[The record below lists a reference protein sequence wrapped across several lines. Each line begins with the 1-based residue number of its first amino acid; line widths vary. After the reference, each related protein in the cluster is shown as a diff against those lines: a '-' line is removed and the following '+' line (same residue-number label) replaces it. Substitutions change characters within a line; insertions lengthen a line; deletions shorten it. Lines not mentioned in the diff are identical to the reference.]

1 MGAMEGLLS
10 DDSGLGAGDTAHVIL
25 QRLGVPKLW
34 REDPDVMW
42 AVMRFTVAPVMW
54 ALTRGAAY
62 GVGRVPETGGA
73 VIAANHLNA
82 IDHPF
87 LGLVCPRP
95 VYFISKAE
103 LLEIPVVGELLSF
116 SGAFPVN
123 RGEPD
128 RQALR
133 TARGI
138 VRDGHL
144 LGIHVEGTRQRT
156 GHPGAARRGAAMIA
170 MQEGARILPLGLE
183 TYGWS
188 LTHPRRC
195 AAVWGEPISFDDL
208 TRSRDGYTEATER
221 IKTEIARLWRLAN
234 EAVQKSFPD
243 VLSDGTPRSPLPKP
257 STDEIRSAW
266 TAAGQRA
273 AS

>member
-1 MGAMEGLLS
+1 M
-10 DDSGLGAGDTAHVIL
+10 IL
-25 QRLGVPKLW
+25 TRLGVPKLW

-42 AVMRFTVAPVMW
+42 AVMRYTVAPVMW

-62 GVGRVPETGGA
+62 GVERVPETGGA
-73 VIAANHLNA
+73 VVAANHLNA

-95 VYFISKAE
+95 VFFISKAE
-103 LLEIPVVGELLSF
+103 LLELPVVGELLAF

-133 TARGI
+133 TAREV
-138 VRDGHL
+138 VRGGHL

-170 MQEGARILPLGLE
+170 MQEGARIVPLGLE

-188 LTHPRRC
+188 FRRPRRC
-195 AAVWGEPISFDDL
+195 AAVWGEPIRLDDL
-208 TRSRDGYTEATER
+208 GRSRDGYTRATER
-221 IKTEIARLWRLAN
+221 IREEIVRLWRLAN
-234 EAVQKSFPD
+234 EAVRTGYPD
-243 VLSDGTPRSPLPKP
+243 VLSDGTRRSPLPKP
-257 STDEIRSAW
+257 SVGEVRKTW
-266 TAAGQRA
+266 HAAGRK
-273 AS
+273 ASTA

>member
-1 MGAMEGLLS
+1 MTRAAWRAILR
-10 DDSGLGAGDTAHVIL
+10 HVIL
-25 QRLGVPKLW
+25 TRLGVPKLW
-34 REDPDVMW
+34 REDPDVLW
-42 AVMRFTVAPVMW
+42 AFMRFTVAPVMW

-62 GVGRVPETGGA
+62 GVERVPEEGGA

-103 LLEIPVVGELLSF
+103 LIEIPVAGEFLAL
-116 SGAFPVN
+116 SGAFPVK

-128 RQALR
+128 REALR

-183 TYGWS
+183 TYGWHY
-188 LTHPRRC
+188 TRPRRC
-195 AAVWGEPISFDDL
+195 AAVWGEPISLADL
-208 TRSRDGYTEATER
+208 SRSRDGYTEATGR
-221 IKTEIARLWRLAN
+221 IKTEIVRLWRLAN
-234 EAVQKSFPD
+234 EAVKTGFPD
-243 VLSDGTPRSPLPKP
+243 VLSDGTRRSPLPKP
-257 STDEIRSAW
+257 SVGEVRTAW
-266 TAAGQRA
+266 AAAERKA
-273 AS
+273 AA

>member
-1 MGAMEGLLS
+1 MR
-10 DDSGLGAGDTAHVIL
+10 DSRDGAGDTAHVIL
-25 QRLGVPKLW
+25 TRLGVPKLW

-42 AVMRFTVAPVMW
+42 AVMRYTVAPVMW

-62 GVGRVPETGGA
+62 GVERVPGTGGA

-103 LLEIPVVGELLSF
+103 LMEIPVLGELLEF

-133 TARGI
+133 TAREI

-188 LTHPRRC
+188 LSRPRRC

-208 TRSRDGYTEATER
+208 SRSRDGYTQATER
-221 IKTEIARLWRLAN
+221 IKAEIVRLWRLAN
-234 EAVQKSFPD
+234 EAVKTGFPE
-243 VLSDGTPRSPLPKP
+243 VLSDGTPRSRLPKP
-257 STDEIRSAW
+257 SADEVRAAW
-266 TAAGQRA
+266 AAAGRREA
-273 AS
+273 A

>member
-1 MGAMEGLLS
+1 MRDS
-10 DDSGLGAGDTAHVIL
+10 DSGAGDTAHVIL
-25 QRLGVPKLW
+25 TRLGVPKLW

-42 AVMRFTVAPVMW
+42 AVMRYTVAPAMW

-62 GVGRVPETGGA
+62 GVERVPDTGGA

-103 LLEIPVVGELLSF
+103 LMEIPVLGELLAF

-133 TARGI
+133 TARDV
-138 VRDGHL
+138 VRGGHL

-170 MQEGARILPLGLE
+170 MQEGARIVPLGLE

-188 LTHPRRC
+188 FARPRRC
-195 AAVWGEPISFDDL
+195 AAVWGEPIGFDDL
-208 TRSRDGYTEATER
+208 NRSRDGYAAATER
-221 IKTEIARLWRLAN
+221 IKDEIARLWRLAN
-234 EAVQKSFPD
+234 EAVNSGFPA

-257 STDEIRSAW
+257 SIDEVRKTW
-266 TAAGQRA
+266 TAAERREA
-273 AS
+273 AA

>member
-1 MGAMEGLLS
+1 MR
-10 DDSGLGAGDTAHVIL
+10 DSCNEAGDTAHVIL
-25 QRLGVPKLW
+25 TRLGVPKLW

-42 AVMRFTVAPVMW
+42 AVMRFTVAPVVW

-62 GVGRVPETGGA
+62 GVERVPETGGA

-95 VYFISKAE
+95 VFFISKAE
-103 LLEIPVVGELLSF
+103 LMDIPILGEILEF

-133 TARGI
+133 TAREV
-138 VRDGHL
+138 VRAGHL

-188 LTHPRRC
+188 LARPRRC
-195 AAVWGEPISFDDL
+195 AAVWGEPISFADL
-208 TRSRDGYTEATER
+208 SRSRDGYTQATDR
-221 IKTEIARLWRLAN
+221 IRSEIVRLWRLAN
-234 EAVQKSFPD
+234 EAVTSGFPG
-243 VLSDGTPRSPLPKP
+243 VLSDGTRRSPLPKP
-257 STDEIRSAW
+257 STAEVRKAW
-266 TAAGQRA
+266 TAAERKA
-273 AS
+273 PA

>member
-1 MGAMEGLLS
+1 
-10 DDSGLGAGDTAHVIL
+10 VIL
-25 QRLGVPKLW
+25 TRLGVPKLW

-42 AVMRFTVAPVMW
+42 AVMRYTVAPVMW

-62 GVGRVPETGGA
+62 GVEKVPEAGGA
-73 VIAANHLNA
+73 VVAANHLNA

-95 VYFISKAE
+95 VHFISKAE
-103 LLEIPVVGELLSF
+103 LMEIPVVGELLAF

-133 TARGI
+133 TAREI
-138 VRDGHL
+138 VRAGHL

-170 MQEGARILPLGLE
+170 MQEGARIMPLGLE

-188 LTHPRRC
+188 FARPRRC
-195 AAVWGEPISFDDL
+195 AAVWGEPISLDDL
-208 TRSRDGYTEATER
+208 NRSRAGYTEATER
-221 IKTEIARLWRLAN
+221 IRAEIVRLWRLAS
-234 EAVQKSFPD
+234 EAVESGFPA
-243 VLSDGTPRSPLPKP
+243 VLSDGTRRSPLPKP
-257 STDEIRSAW
+257 SADEVRRAW
-266 TAAGQRA
+266 AAADRRTAAA
-273 AS
+273 

>member
-1 MGAMEGLLS
+1 MG
-10 DDSGLGAGDTAHVIL
+10 DSHREAGDTALVIL
-25 QRLGVPKLW
+25 SRLGVPRLW

-42 AVMRFTVAPVMW
+42 AAMRYTVAPAMW

-62 GVGRVPETGGA
+62 GVERVPATGGA
-73 VIAANHLNA
+73 VVAANHLNA

-103 LLEIPVVGELLSF
+103 LLDIPVLGELLAF

-128 RQALR
+128 RRALR
-133 TARGI
+133 TAREV
-138 VRDGHL
+138 VRGGHL

-170 MQEGARILPLGLE
+170 MQEGARIVPLGLE

-188 LTHPRRC
+188 LVRPKRC

-208 TRSRDGYTEATER
+208 SRTRDGYTEATNR
-221 IKTEIARLWRLAN
+221 IKAEIVRLWRLAN
-234 EAVQKSFPD
+234 EAARRGFPD
-243 VLSDGTPRSPLPKP
+243 TLSDGTRRSPLPKP
-257 STDEIRSAW
+257 SLDELRRAW
-266 TAAGQRA
+266 AAAERRREA
-273 AS
+273 PA